1 MKAICECV
9 YTTAMNNTPTDFK
22 NAVSTD
28 NSKFKPYLFS
38 AIAVVALRSGIIGI
52 FFFVMIVV
60 TAPFRCRLLLRHRN
74 EVGVQQVIPQ
84 RFRRRLLV
92 LFSTLHA
99 FGLLGRGILSK
110 QLPSRTSFPTSRR
123 HDVTVNVT
131 IKTLQQQTLCK
142 SQRAPPPRTAS
153 PATHGFNKNK
163 RGWARLGE
171 GRGGGKQHGS
181 LLWLGRPA
189 ARRSGSSRRHSAR
202 PRLGS
207 WSVVATAISRSEN
220 TRTESCSSRVATTL
234 YFKRKR
240 LSYLKRLI
248 GLINR
253 SKRLNQRCGSI
264 TINRFAERFSS
275 INRLIVRR
283 FYHP

>member
-1 MKAICECV
+1 MKFFTVFCPRGCREARETERQVQGADRKRSLQWEKEHWEWTSHDHDQNERVMKAICECV

-189 ARRSGSSRRHSAR
+189 ARRSGSSRRHSASAR
-202 PRLGS
+202 QLVCGRHGNK
-207 WSVVATAISRSEN
+207 SVGKHTDGKLLLA
-220 TRTESCSSRVATTL
+220 
-234 YFKRKR
+234 
-240 LSYLKRLI
+240 
-248 GLINR
+248 
-253 SKRLNQRCGSI
+253 RCH
-264 TINRFAERFSS
+264 N
-275 INRLIVRR
+275 IV
-283 FYHP
+283 F